1 MDIGQCKIDKQNW
14 EKEIKN
20 MMFQSPPEQR
30 EGNKQT
36 VSEIASNT
44 KQKGQNV
51 QTWLKGRMIDLYFKI
66 LQEKSEAVEP
76 KSEHLD

>member
-1 MDIGQCKIDKQNW
+1 
-14 EKEIKN
+14 
-20 MMFQSPPEQR
+20 MFQRPSEQR

-76 KSEHLD
+76 KSEQLD

>member
-1 MDIGQCKIDKQNW
+1 MGIGQCKIDKQNW

-36 VSEIASNT
+36 VSEKASNT
-44 KQKGQNV
+44 KQ
-51 QTWLKGRMIDLYFKI
+51 
-66 LQEKSEAVEP
+66 
-76 KSEHLD
+76 

>member
-1 MDIGQCKIDKQNW
+1 
-14 EKEIKN
+14 
-20 MMFQSPPEQR
+20 MFQSPAEQR

-76 KSEHLD
+76 KSEQLD

>member
-1 MDIGQCKIDKQNW
+1 
-14 EKEIKN
+14 
-20 MMFQSPPEQR
+20 MFQRPPEQR

-44 KQKGQNV
+44 KEKGQNV

-76 KSEHLD
+76 KSEQLD

>member
-1 MDIGQCKIDKQNW
+1 
-14 EKEIKN
+14 
-20 MMFQSPPEQR
+20 MFQSPAEQR

-66 LQEKSEAVEP
+66 LQEKSAAVEP
-76 KSEHLD
+76 KSEQLD